1 MTTSYAERSGPVD
14 PADVDELLSPE
25 AEAKPRTQWQLFRR
39 RFRKHVL
46 AMVSLVVLTL
56 IVLACLFP
64 GVLTPFERGHQDL
77 KLAGQSYSTKHW
89 LGTDRTGRDVMT
101 EVLYSGRVTLVVGL
115 AVALFSTVIGALL
128 GAWAGYVRG
137 RVDQIFSR
145 ITDLF
150 LVIPGLLIA
159 AVAMSYVEEK
169 DKFLFWDV
177 GTQIPGTPIEVSR
190 AFALVVVLTF
200 LGWMYIFR
208 IVRGQVLS
216 IREKE
221 FVEAARAAGA
231 TSRRII
237 FRHILPNSIGVI
249 VVNAT
254 LAIAVAITL
263 EATLSYLGFG
273 LKPPDVSWGYM
284 IYDARGTVGTNM
296 SHLLYSPALM
306 LFLVVLAVNFIGDG
320 LRDAFEPR
328 SKQEH

>member
-1 MTTSYAERSGPVD
+1 
-14 PADVDELLSPE
+14 
-25 AEAKPRTQWQLFRR
+25 
-39 RFRKHVL
+39 
-46 AMVSLVVLTL
+46 
-56 IVLACLFP
+56 
-64 GVLTPFERGHQDL
+64 
-77 KLAGQSYSTKHW
+77 
-89 LGTDRTGRDVMT
+89 
-101 EVLYSGRVTLVVGL
+101 
-115 AVALFSTVIGALL
+115 VIGALL

-231 TSRRII
+231 TSR
-237 FRHILPNSIGVI
+237 LI